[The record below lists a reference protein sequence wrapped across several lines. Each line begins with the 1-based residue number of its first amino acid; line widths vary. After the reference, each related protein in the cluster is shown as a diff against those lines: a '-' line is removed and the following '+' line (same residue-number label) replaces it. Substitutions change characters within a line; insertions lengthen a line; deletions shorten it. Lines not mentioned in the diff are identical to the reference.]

1 MSDAP
6 PPPIDQLAF
15 DKLRARLAHARSLE
29 NVGALAARFAH
40 DINNIL
46 AGILALA
53 EVLHRDT
60 ADTQLQGDLARI
72 RHEAER
78 GAALTRSLV
87 VCSQRSSS
95 RRRTLAVHELV
106 DDVLPLLARTLGPDI
121 TIERRDGMVLLAE
134 ADAAQL
140 AQVLLELCANAA
152 DAMNGTGTLTIATG
166 EAELGARR
174 HATLSIHDTGTG
186 MTDEVRQRAFEP
198 FFTTKPAGRGTG
210 LGLTFALA
218 AVEAQGGT
226 LVCES
231 APGSGTTMTLYI
243 PAR

>member
-1 MSDAP
+1 MSDTP
-6 PPPIDQLAF
+6 PPPPGELVF
-15 DKLRARLAHARSLE
+15 DKLRARLAHARGLE
-29 NVGALAARFAH
+29 NVGTLAARYAH

-53 EVLHRDT
+53 EVLHRETSD
-60 ADTQLQGDLARI
+60 AQLQGDLARI
-72 RHEAER
+72 RQEAER

-106 DDVLPLLARTLGPDI
+106 DDVLPLLSRTLGADI
-121 TIERRDGMVLLAE
+121 AIERRAGAVLLVE
-134 ADAAQL
+134 ANAAQL

-166 EAELGARR
+166 ETERAGRR
-174 HATLSIHDTGTG
+174 HATLSIHDTGAG

-198 FFTTKPAGRGTG
+198 FFTTKPAGQGTG
-210 LGLTFALA
+210 LGLTFAVA
-218 AVEAQGGT
+218 AIEAQDGA

-231 APGSGTTMTLYI
+231 TPGVGTTMTICI